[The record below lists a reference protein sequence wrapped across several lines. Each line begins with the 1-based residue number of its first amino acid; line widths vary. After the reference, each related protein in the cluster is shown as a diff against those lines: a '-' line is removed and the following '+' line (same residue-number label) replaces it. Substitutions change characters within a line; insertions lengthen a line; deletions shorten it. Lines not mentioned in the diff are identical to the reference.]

1 MSDDKKHDDVGG
13 CEAVIV
19 RHGPNC
25 AVTKAFRE
33 VAEHVVNKAGE
44 EADGVKGGPANYTT
58 NAYRSGYD
66 GINWG
71 GRKEI
76 GQA

>member
-13 CEAVIV
+13 CEAVVV

-33 VAEHVVNKAGE
+33 FTDHMVDKAGE
-44 EADGVKGGPANYTT
+44 EAGGEKGGPAKYNS

-66 GINWG
+66 AINWG